1 MAIEQLAE
9 EVVNEVASNL
19 EEAAEVTRKI
29 NAAGL
34 GYLAV
39 GLGVGAAV
47 GFYFGYK
54 FNREKIRAE
63 AYEEAGAEVAVLRE
77 VYLEKTL
84 NATNTTVDSE
94 GNLQGSVST
103 EKPPIDKVVEDLGYR
118 VQVPIPDRTR
128 ALRPPVPITDV
139 RDLPAD
145 ILDDLPEDP
154 TETSKSM
161 NAGWNYEEELR
172 DRTPNAPYVIHQ
184 NEFMHS
190 NMNYTK
196 STCTYYAD
204 DDFLVDDEAEHPL
217 VDGDLIVGVDNLKFG
232 HGSDDADVVYVRNDR
247 LEKDMQITRL
257 HRSYEE
263 DVLGLRA
270 GSMEDD
276 DDDDDS
282 DDS

>member
-9 EVVNEVASNL
+9 EVVNEVATNF
-19 EEAAEVTRKI
+19 EEAAEVTRRI

-34 GYLAV
+34 SYFAV

-54 FNREKIRAE
+54 LNREKIRAE

-84 NATNTTVDSE
+84 NATNTRVDSDAA
-94 GNLQGSVST
+94 LQGTVPT
-103 EKPPIDKVVEDLGYR
+103 EKPPVEKIVEDLGYR
-118 VQVPIPDRTR
+118 P
-128 ALRPPVPITDV
+128 LRPPVPVTDV
-139 RDLPAD
+139 RDLPPNV
-145 ILDDLPEDP
+145 LDDLPDDP

-161 NAGWNYEEELR
+161 NAGWNYEQELK
-172 DRTPNAPYVIHQ
+172 DRSPNAPYVIHQ

-190 NMNYTK
+190 NLNYTK
-196 STCTYYAD
+196 VMYTYYAD
-204 DDFLVDDEAEHPL
+204 DDYLVDDEAEHPL
-217 VDGDLIVGVDNLKFG
+217 VDGDLIIGVENLKFG

-247 LEKDMQITRL
+247 LERDMQISRL

-263 DVLGLRA
+263 DVLGVRGGL
-270 GSMEDD
+270 MEDD